1 MLSSLRKNINASCT
15 SPSAPHGKASG
26 LAASARSG
34 TGWSRPSTALRSLA
48 VLVAAVWS
56 LPAAA
61 EISDT
66 VHPFVAVTVTHDDN
80 LLRLAD
86 DVVGLGGPRSD
97 TITQVQGGVLFARPI
112 GRQILSGQA
121 KLSKVTFGHY
131 DQLNYDGKDL
141 LAALEWH
148 LGNHVQ
154 GHLGTSYAQSL
165 TPFTDY
171 HSTERNL
178 RVQRRQ
184 YFDAA
189 WRFHPSWSVHSGV
202 SRDKFDYELA
212 AQRYNERTEKSVD
225 LGLDYLPSSDSR
237 VGMVVRRLSG
247 EYPNRRVFGSTAV
260 DEGYDQNEVKANIYW
275 YFSAVTQLR
284 FLGGWV
290 ERKQSSPARRDT
302 KGANGRMDITWAP
315 LGKVRFTGSGWRE
328 FGSVES
334 TLVNNSLNQGVSLG
348 ADWDVSAK
356 VRANALIRRET
367 RDFSTLSG
375 IDLPDDTGDNTRSAS
390 IGLTYMPKPA
400 IQLGVNFTHDVRS
413 GSLTLGTGSYN
424 ANSVSFNASAQF

>member
-1 MLSSLRKNINASCT
+1 MLSSLRKNIDDCCT
-15 SPSAPHGKASG
+15 SSSTRTAWASG
-26 LAASARSG
+26 AGALTQPG
-34 TGWSRPSTALRSLA
+34 TSLRSLA
-48 VLVAAVWS
+48 VLVAAVWG

-61 EISDT
+61 AISDT

-86 DVVGLGGPRSD
+86 EVTGLNGPRSD
-97 TITQVQGGVLFARPI
+97 TITQVQGGVLFERPI
-112 GRQILSGQA
+112 GRQVLSGQA

-154 GHLGTSYAQSL
+154 GHLGASYAQSL
-165 TPFTDY
+165 TPFTDF

-178 RVQRRQ
+178 RVQRRE

-212 AQRYNERTEKSVD
+212 TQRFNERTEKSVD
-225 LGLDYLPSSDSR
+225 LGIDYLPSSESR
-237 VGMVVRRLSG
+237 VGLVLRRVKG
-247 EYPNRRVFGSTAV
+247 DYPNRRVFGSTV
-260 DEGYDQNEVKANIYW
+260 IDEGYDQNEAKADIYW
-275 YFSAVTQLR
+275 RFSGVTQMR

-290 ERKQSSPARRDT
+290 ERKHAFFTKRDSN
-302 KGANGRMDITWAP
+302 GVNGRVMVNWAP
-315 LGKVRFTGSGWRE
+315 LGKLRFTGTGWRE
-328 FGSVES
+328 LGSVES
-334 TLVNNSLNQGVSLG
+334 DLVNNSLNQGASLA

-356 VRANALIRRET
+356 VRANALIRREK
-367 RDFSTLSG
+367 RDFSALSG
-375 IDLPDDTGDNTRSAS
+375 IDLPADAGDTTRTAS
-390 IGLTYMPKPA
+390 LGLSYMPKPTL
-400 IQLGVNFTHDVRS
+400 QLGVNFIHDVRS
-413 GSLTLGTGSYN
+413 GSLVLGTGSYS

>member
-1 MLSSLRKNINASCT
+1 MLSSLRKNINASGT
-15 SPSAPHGKASG
+15 SPSVLRGQAFGLGAPARFG
-26 LAASARSG
+26 AA
-34 TGWSRPSTALRSLA
+34 WSRPSTALRSIA
-48 VLVAAVWS
+48 VLVAAVWG

-86 DVVGLGGPRSD
+86 QVVGLDGPRSD
-97 TITQVQGGVLFARPI
+97 TITQLQGGVLFARPI

-141 LAALEWH
+141 LAVLEWH

-202 SRDKFDYELA
+202 SHDKFDYELA
-212 AQRYNERTEKSVD
+212 TQRLNERTEKSVD
-225 LGLDYLPSSDSR
+225 LGLDYLASSESR
-237 VGMVVRRLSG
+237 VGVVVRRLKG
-247 EYPNRRVFGSTAV
+247 EYANPRVFGSTII
-260 DEGYDQNEVKANIYW
+260 DDDYDQNEVKADIYW
-275 YFSAVTQLR
+275 RFSGVTQLR

-290 ERKQSSPARRDT
+290 ERKPASLARRST
-302 KGANGRMDITWAP
+302 KGNNGRVVINWAP
-315 LGKVRFTGSGWRE
+315 LGKVRFTGTAWRE
-328 FGSVES
+328 FGAVES
-334 TLVNNSLNQGVSLG
+334 SLVNNSLNQGGSVG
-348 ADWDVSAK
+348 ADWDISAK
-356 VRANALIRRET
+356 VRGNALIRREK
-367 RDFSTLSG
+367 RDFSALSG
-375 IDLPDDTGDNTRSAS
+375 LNVPGDISDTTRSAS
-390 IGLTYMPKPA
+390 LGLSYVPKPA

-413 GSLTLGTGSYN
+413 GSLILGTGSYN